1 VLPGDRSLP
10 LLRTSAAGLSD
21 LACAG
26 RLGTTLATQMAHR
39 YNRTASEAERRSWD
53 ASLAA
58 LATDLEQADLG
69 GVEVLVE
76 YQLPLSSK
84 RVDVVLAGEHPRRG
98 GPSYVAV
105 ELKQWTQATL
115 FEDEPELVV
124 QPTYGPRPV
133 LHPVAQ
139 VRGYVE
145 YMLDFLGALD
155 GIADVLTG
163 AAYLHNATDDQIGRA
178 HV

>member
-1 VLPGDRSLP
+1 
-10 LLRTSAAGLSD
+10 
-21 LACAG
+21 
-26 RLGTTLATQMAHR
+26 MAHQM
-39 YNRTASEAERRSWD
+39 NRSASASEVRSWD

-58 LATDLEQADLG
+58 LAADLERAGLG
-69 GVEVLVE
+69 GVEVLAE

-84 RVDVVLAGEHPRRG
+84 RVDVVLAGEHPRRA
-98 GPSYVAV
+98 GPSYVVV
-105 ELKQWTQATL
+105 ELKQWTHASL

-145 YMLDFLGALD
+145 YLLDFLG
-155 GIADVLTG
+155 VLHGT
-163 AAYLHNATDDQIGRA
+163 TDPVFPLPHGRA
-178 HV
+178 LAAEIPGARLVELVGMGHEVPPPALWDEVVAAIAAHTDGAVRA